1 MMPFGETYPLKPDEA
16 SLNKFNVNRLKT
28 KTKDGASIFHSG
40 AVQSRNYHFIECVV
54 CSSMKQCLHLF
65 PCC

>member
-1 MMPFGETYPLKPDEA
+1 MMPFGETYPLKPHEA
-16 SLNKFNVNRLKT
+16 SLNKFN
-28 KTKDGASIFHSG
+28 KTKDGASIFYSG